1 MFIVRSEEG
10 CSVERGS
17 VHICVSSA
25 ITAMDSALVDVL
37 MAWGLQD
44 AQKQL
49 QFHGVTNLQ
58 RLQVSPRLIK
68 SPNVVTCDCEK

>member
-1 MFIVRSEEG
+1 
-10 CSVERGS
+10 
-17 VHICVSSA
+17 
-25 ITAMDSALVDVL
+25 MDSALVDVL